1 MSADVLVAGVLA
13 GGLYA
18 MIGLGISLVF
28 GVLRMMNLMHG
39 ELVVGGA
46 YLAWLLIGFAGVD
59 PLLALPFAML
69 GMAALAYPLQRYL
82 LSGLLRASNL
92 APVVATFGLSLVAQ
106 GALQAAFGTNP
117 KTLSAPYA
125 DAGFTVLGV
134 RVQAVYAISFALT
147 GLLCGVTYL
156 ILVRTRSGSA
166 VRAAAADPMTAA
178 ALGLNVGRI
187 YALTLAGA
195 AALAA
200 AGGVMTGV
208 AQSFTPTSG
217 LPLLLTGF
225 AVMALAGIGS
235 VGGVLLAGITLGVLQ
250 SVSTALVGGGW
261 RNFVVYTAFLLIL
274 AFRPNGL
281 FGRPRRLSQWL
292 RRRAVPA

>member
-1 MSADVLVAGVLA
+1 MSADILVAGILA

-18 MIGLGISLVF
+18 LIGLGMSLVF
-28 GVLRMMNLMHG
+28 GVLKMMNLMHG

-46 YLAWLLIGFAGVD
+46 YLASLLVGYAGFD

-69 GMAALAYPLQRYL
+69 AVAGLAYPLQRFL
-82 LSGLLRASNL
+82 LTGMLRASDS
-92 APVVATFGLSLVAQ
+92 APLVATFGLSLVAQ
-106 GALQAAFGTNP
+106 AVLQAAFGTHP
-117 KTLSAPYA
+117 RTLNAPYA

-134 RVQAVYAISFALT
+134 RVQTVYALSFGLT
-147 GLLCGVTYL
+147 VLLCGGTHV
-156 ILVRTRSGSA
+156 ILTRTRVGSV
-166 VRAAAADPMTAA
+166 VRAAAVDPMTAS
-178 ALGLNVGRI
+178 LFGHNVGRI
-187 YALTLAGA
+187 YALTMAGA

-235 VGGVLLAGITLGVLQ
+235 VGGVLLGGITLGVLQ
-250 SVSTALVGGGW
+250 SISTDVFGGGW
-261 RNFVVYTAFLLIL
+261 RDFVVYAAFFLTL

-281 FGRPRRLSQWL
+281 FRRTV
-292 RRRAVPA
+292 RA